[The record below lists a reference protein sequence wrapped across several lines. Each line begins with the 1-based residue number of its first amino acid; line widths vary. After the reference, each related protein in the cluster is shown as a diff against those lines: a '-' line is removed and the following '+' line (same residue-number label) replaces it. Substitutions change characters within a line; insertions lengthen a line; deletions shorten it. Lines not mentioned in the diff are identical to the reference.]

1 MSKTSIEWLPG
12 SQLNACKTSGDTM
25 GTRYTARFHAPAG
38 ADLRLIVADLAG
50 AVTAVDNEM
59 SNWKADS
66 DLSRLNRAAPGDWV
80 CISANLAAVLVR
92 AIEIGRET
100 GNAFNIGVGDLVE
113 AWGFGPRCEQ
123 WPPDRPRGLPRPRPA
138 VDKLLEIEAMGCRA
152 RKHGPVSLDLC
163 GIAKGFGVDEL
174 ARVLDR
180 HGIDSWLVG
189 IDGEMRSRGGKPDG
203 SPWSIALES
212 PEDER
217 RAAMGVVELGDAAI
231 ATSGD
236 YRHWIKVGGERV
248 SHTMDPRT
256 GKPVRDALASVTV
269 ISPVCTDADAYATA
283 LMVLGEEAGREQA
296 RRLGLDAFFVAR
308 VGDGLR
314 ATGTGFFSGAEV
326 LRIPHRTSPVEQR
339 ERSTSVVR

>member
-1 MSKTSIEWLPG
+1 MSKTFIEWLPG
-12 SQLNACKTSGDTM
+12 SQLNDCSTSGDTM
-25 GTRYTARFHAPAG
+25 GTRYSARFHAPAG
-38 ADLRLIVADLAG
+38 ADLRLIVAELANG
-50 AVTAVDNEM
+50 VTAVDNQM

-66 DLSRLNRAAPGDWV
+66 DLSRLNRSAPDDWV
-80 CISANLAAVLVR
+80 SISANLAAVLVR
-92 AIEIGRET
+92 AIDIGRET
-100 GNAFNIGVGDLVE
+100 GNAFNIGVGDLVD
-113 AWGFGPRCEQ
+113 AWGFGPSGSQR
-123 WPPDRPRGLPRPRPA
+123 PPDVPEGPRPRPP
-138 VDKLLEIEAMGCRA
+138 VDELLEIDVAGSRA

-174 ARVLDR
+174 ARVLNR

-236 YRHWIKVGGERV
+236 YRHWIKVGGKRV

-256 GKPVRDALASVTV
+256 GKPLRDALASVTV

-296 RRLGLDAFFVAR
+296 QRLGLDAFFVAR

-314 ATGTGFFSGAEV
+314 ATGIGFFGGA
-326 LRIPHRTSPVEQR
+326 
-339 ERSTSVVR
+339 